1 MNSLIRFFAVLSF
14 FKFKFYTTS
23 GDVEYTYSFAALC
36 NKPYDSH
43 NELNTKSRVKVD
55 EASAGMKL

>member
-1 MNSLIRFFAVLSF
+1 MSD
-14 FKFKFYTTS
+14 TTS